1 MNYRYTPKISSIKR
15 NCFFLLSCRIKGWN
29 SKGKQWQM
37 MERVDPISWCWHC
50 YSRYFQ
56 PKTQSEA
63 TLFYLGIIILYNI
76 LVSVLSINSN
86 LYLYLL
92 LVSKGRRL
100 WDAVNHGLRW
110 CIDRRWSAQIW
121 ASHSFWVLLA
131 DNEPSMLLYFRN
143 ILLLH
148 QTDSFLRILITDLS
162 HSHKF
167 SGV

>member
-1 MNYRYTPKISSIKR
+1 
-15 NCFFLLSCRIKGWN
+15 
-29 SKGKQWQM
+29 

-63 TLFYLGIIILYNI
+63 ILCFCLGIIVLYNI
-76 LVSVLSINSN
+76 LASVFSINLN

-148 QTDSFLRILITDLS
+148 QTDSLRILITDLS
-162 HSHKF
+162 HSRKF
-167 SGV
+167 SGVQSSTEKLLRQSLRCKWFFQKTTWKLRWAMYFSFQHN